1 MTIKEIIALII
12 AIGVP
17 IKLIILL
24 IKPSLI
30 NASVIIFKHINVIK
44 LIYVS
49 LIILLLFLGYTTMNK
64 IDFLLAML
72 CGYILMGLFALQVWK
87 NMIVDIEEIIS
98 GNRLKM
104 IQKTWAIWLVWLCL
118 SGVIINEI
126 LI

>member
-44 LIYVS
+44 LIYS
-49 LIILLLFLGYTTMNK
+49 FIILLLFLGYTTMNK

-72 CGYILMGLFALQVWK
+72 CGYILMGLFAL
-87 NMIVDIEEIIS
+87 
-98 GNRLKM
+98 RLK
-104 IQKTWAIWLVWLCL
+104 T
-118 SGVIINEI
+118 
-126 LI
+126 